1 MDSSSSWDPPLLSGS
16 GEDFERLRG
25 TLLAP
30 RPTGASAGGS
40 SRQISGEERRERGER
55 DVMQLDAAQCGAV
68 EEGGEH
74 GASRAQ
80 PIRVTGRR
88 PADGCE
94 ISGDAPRIL
103 VDGCEIEFVM
113 GHVVARGSS
122 VRLRRDRPAC
132 SRKSFSRR
140 ASSEEALSEEVLDV
154 YLIEGIGAIHEV
166 IDGSD
171 SAGEARAV
179 EGDPRPQKPDRATV
193 LLGRSNVGRS

>member
-1 MDSSSSWDPPLLSGS
+1 MDSSSSWDPPPLSGS
-16 GEDFERLRG
+16 GEDFDRLRG
-25 TLLAP
+25 PLLSP

-40 SRQISGEERRERGER
+40 SRQISDEERWERGER

-68 EEGGEH
+68 EERGEQ

-80 PIRVTGRR
+80 RIRVTGRQ

-113 GHVVARGSS
+113 GHVEKGSS
-122 VRLRRDRPAC
+122 ERLRRDRPDC
-132 SRKSFSRR
+132 SRR
-140 ASSEEALSEEVLDV
+140 AFSHRASPEEALSEEVLDV
-154 YLIEGIGAIHEV
+154 NLIEGIGENHEV
-166 IDGSD
+166 VDGSD

-179 EGDPRPQKPDRATV
+179 EGGPRSQKPDRVTV
-193 LLGRSNVGRS
+193 LLGRANVGRS